1 MLDKCASVLQVYTAL
16 STAEASL
23 AIAEREIYAG
33 RIFGRPFYIPRF
45 VASIVGLGGE
55 RSVPT
60 RQAKAACSAARGAA
74 RVLLAL
80 HSLLKEGTDSVV
92 KEVLHERYPGAL
104 MPDVVKFSGFAIQ
117 ARSPTQVPAF
127 RHS

>member
-1 MLDKCASVLQVYTAL
+1 MCVVQVYSAL
-16 STAEASL
+16 SAAEAAL
-23 AIAEREIYAG
+23 AISEREIYAG

-45 VASIVGLGGE
+45 VASIVCMGGQ
-55 RSVPT
+55 RAVPT
-60 RQAKAACSAARGAA
+60 KQAKAACGAARGAA

-117 ARSPTQVPAF
+117 VHCPCNQP
-127 RHS
+127 